1 MEKLAFQLWKKDDD
15 SLETF
20 KEALLK
26 NLSKD
31 IGGLVLELQINVA
44 DADVEPANDLV
55 QSNYPP
61 SPNAVIFMKVKSYFL
76 ADTLE
81 SHLQKVTKKIHG
93 FVVSESVILDD
104 TEKSPLGSRSE
115 GFSQVVFL
123 EKPETM
129 SAFDWFDHWT
139 NYHTKIAIQTQSNF
153 IYVQNTIVRSLQ
165 NASPSFIAIIEECF
179 PSEAMT
185 DPEVFYNAKN
195 NPQQFAKHVQIM
207 MDSCEKFIDFKK
219 IEVIPTSRYRII

>member
-1 MEKLAFQLWKKDDD
+1 MEKLAYQLWKKDDD

-20 KEALLK
+20 KKALLK
-26 NLSKD
+26 NLSRD
-31 IGGLVLELQINVA
+31 IGELVSELQVNIA
-44 DADVEPANDLV
+44 DSDVIPANNLA

-61 SPNAVIFMKVKSYFL
+61 APNAVIFIKVKSYFL

-81 SHLQKVTKKIHG
+81 SHLEKITNKIYG
-93 FVVSESVILDD
+93 FVVSESIILDSS
-104 TEKSPLGSRSE
+104 EKSPLGLRSE

-123 EKPETM
+123 EKPRTM
-129 SAFDWFDHWT
+129 STFDWFDHWT
-139 NYHTKIAIQTQSNF
+139 NFHTKIAIQTQSNF
-153 IYVQNTIVRSLQ
+153 IYVQNTVVRSLQ
-165 NASPSFIAIIEECF
+165 KESPSFIAIIEECF

-185 DPEVFYNAKN
+185 DPEVFYNAQN
-195 NPQQFAKHVQIM
+195 NPEQFAKHVQIM

>member
-1 MEKLAFQLWKKDDD
+1 MEKLAYQLWKKDDD

-26 NLSKD
+26 NLSRD
-31 IGGLVLELQINVA
+31 IGELVSELQINIA
-44 DADVEPANDLV
+44 DSDVIPANNLA

-61 SPNAVIFMKVKSYFL
+61 APNAVIFIKVKSYFL

-81 SHLQKVTKKIHG
+81 SHLEKITNKIHG
-93 FVVSESVILDD
+93 FVVSESIILDN
-104 TEKSPLGSRSE
+104 TEKSPLGLRSE

-123 EKPETM
+123 EKPKTM
-129 SAFDWFDHWT
+129 STFDWFDHWT
-139 NYHTKIAIQTQSNF
+139 NFHTKIAIQTQSNF
-153 IYVQNTIVRSLQ
+153 IYVQNTVVRSLQ
-165 NASPSFIAIIEECF
+165 KESPSFIAIIEECF

-185 DPEVFYNAKN
+185 DPEVFYNAQN
-195 NPQQFAKHVQIM
+195 NPEQFAKHVQIM

>member
-1 MEKLAFQLWKKDDD
+1 MEKLAYQLWKKDDD
-15 SLETF
+15 NLETF
-20 KEALLK
+20 KELLLK

-31 IGGLVLELQINVA
+31 IGEFVSELQINIA
-44 DADVEPANDLV
+44 DADVSPANNLV

-61 SPNAVIFMKVKSYFL
+61 APNAVMFIKVKSYFL
-76 ADTLE
+76 ADALE
-81 SHLQKVTKKIHG
+81 SHLEKITKKIHG
-93 FVVSESVILDD
+93 FVVSESIILDD
-104 TEKSPLGSRSE
+104 SKKSPLGLRSE

-139 NYHTKIAIQTQSNF
+139 NYHTEIAIKTQSNF
-153 IYVQNTIVRSLQ
+153 IYVQNTVVRPLQ
-165 NASPSFIAIIEECF
+165 KSSPSFIAIIEECF

-185 DPEVFYNAKN
+185 DQEVFYDAKN
-195 NPQQFAKHVQIM
+195 NPEQLAKHAQIM

>member
-1 MEKLAFQLWKKDDD
+1 MEKLTYQIWKKDDD

-26 NLSKD
+26 SLSRD
-31 IGGLVLELQINVA
+31 IGELVSELQINIA
-44 DADVEPANDLV
+44 DSDVIPANNLA

-61 SPNAVIFMKVKSYFL
+61 APNAVIFIKVKSYFL

-81 SHLQKVTKKIHG
+81 SNLEKITNKIYG
-93 FVVSESVILDD
+93 FVVSESIILDNL
-104 TEKSPLGSRSE
+104 EKSPLGSRSE

-129 SAFDWFDHWT
+129 SAFDWFDHWI
-139 NYHTKIAIQTQSNF
+139 NFHTKIAIQTQSNF
-153 IYVQNTIVRSLQ
+153 IYVQNTVVRPLQ
-165 NASPSFIAIIEECF
+165 KGSPSFIAIIEECF
-179 PSEAMT
+179 PLDAMT
-185 DPEVFYNAKN
+185 DPAVFYDSQN
-195 NPQQFAKHVQIM
+195 NPEQLAKHVQIM
-207 MDSCEKFIDFKK
+207 MDSCEKFIDFEK

>member
-1 MEKLAFQLWKKDDD
+1 MEKLAYQLWKKDDD

-26 NLSKD
+26 NLSRD
-31 IGGLVLELQINVA
+31 IGELVSELQINIA
-44 DADVEPANDLV
+44 DSDVIPANNLA

-61 SPNAVIFMKVKSYFL
+61 APNAVIFIKVKSYFL

-81 SHLQKVTKKIHG
+81 NHLEKITNKIHG
-93 FVVSESVILDD
+93 FVVSESIILDN
-104 TEKSPLGSRSE
+104 TEKSPLGLRSE

-123 EKPETM
+123 EKPKTM
-129 SAFDWFDHWT
+129 STFDWFDHWT
-139 NYHTKIAIQTQSNF
+139 NFHTKIAIQTQSNF
-153 IYVQNTIVRSLQ
+153 IYVQNTVVRSLQ
-165 NASPSFIAIIEECF
+165 KESPSFIAIIEECF

-185 DPEVFYNAKN
+185 DPEVFYNAQN
-195 NPQQFAKHVQIM
+195 NPEQFAKHVQIM

>member
-1 MEKLAFQLWKKDDD
+1 MEKLAYQLWKKDDD

-20 KEALLK
+20 KEALLN

-31 IGGLVLELQINVA
+31 IAQLVSALQINIA
-44 DADVEPANDLV
+44 DADVEPANNLV

-61 SPNAVIFMKVKSYFL
+61 APNAVLFIKVKSYFL

-81 SHLQKVTKKIHG
+81 SYLEKITDKVRG
-93 FVVSESVILDD
+93 FVISESIILDNS
-104 TEKSPLGSRSE
+104 EKSPLGSRSE

-129 SAFDWFDHWT
+129 SAFDWFDHWI
-139 NYHTKIAIQTQSNF
+139 NFHTKIAIQTQSNF
-153 IYVQNTIVRSLQ
+153 IYVQNTVVRPLQ
-165 NASPSFIAIIEECF
+165 KASPSFIAIIEECF
-179 PSEAMT
+179 PSEAMI
-185 DPEVFYNAKN
+185 DQEVFYNAKN
-195 NPQQFAKHVQIM
+195 NPEQFAKHAQIM
-207 MDSCEKFIDFKK
+207 MESCEKFIDFKK

>member
-1 MEKLAFQLWKKDDD
+1 MEKLAYQLWKKDDD
-15 SLETF
+15 SLENF

-31 IGGLVLELQINVA
+31 IGELVQELQINIA

-61 SPNAVIFMKVKSYFL
+61 SPNAVIFIKVKSYFS

-81 SHLQKVTKKIHG
+81 SYLEKITNKIHG
-93 FVVSESVILDD
+93 FVVSESIILNKP
-104 TEKSPLGSRSE
+104 EKSPLGSRSE

-123 EKPETM
+123 EKPATM

-139 NYHTKIAIQTQSNF
+139 NYHTEIAIKTQSNF
-153 IYVQNTIVRSLQ
+153 IYVQNTVVRPLQ
-165 NASPSFIAIIEECF
+165 KASPSFIAIIEECF

-195 NPQQFAKHVQIM
+195 NPEQFAKHAQIM

>member
-1 MEKLAFQLWKKDDD
+1 MEKLAYQLWKKDDAN
-15 SLETF
+15 LETF
-20 KEALLK
+20 KELLLK

-31 IGGLVLELQINVA
+31 IGEFVSELQINIA
-44 DADVEPANDLV
+44 DADVLPANNLA

-61 SPNAVIFMKVKSYFL
+61 APNAVMFIKVKSYFL
-76 ADTLE
+76 ADALE
-81 SHLQKVTKKIHG
+81 SHLEKITKKIHG
-93 FVVSESVILDD
+93 FVVSESIILDD
-104 TEKSPLGSRSE
+104 SKKSPLGLRSE

-139 NYHTKIAIQTQSNF
+139 NYHTEIAIKTQSNF
-153 IYVQNTIVRSLQ
+153 IYVQNTVVRPLQ
-165 NASPSFIAIIEECF
+165 KTSPSFIAIIEECF
-179 PSEAMT
+179 PSEAMS
-185 DPEVFYNAKN
+185 DPEVFYDAKN
-195 NPQQFAKHVQIM
+195 NPELLAKHAQIM

>member
-1 MEKLAFQLWKKDDD
+1 MEKLAYQLWKKDDD

-20 KEALLK
+20 KEALLN

-31 IGGLVLELQINVA
+31 IAQLVSALQINIA
-44 DADVEPANDLV
+44 DADVEPANNLA

-61 SPNAVIFMKVKSYFL
+61 APNAVLFIKVKSYFL

-81 SHLQKVTKKIHG
+81 SYLEKITDKVRG
-93 FVVSESVILDD
+93 FVISESIILDNS
-104 TEKSPLGSRSE
+104 EKSPLGSRSE

-129 SAFDWFDHWT
+129 SAFDWFDHWI
-139 NYHTKIAIQTQSNF
+139 NFHTKIAIQTQSNF
-153 IYVQNTIVRSLQ
+153 IYVQNTVVRPLQ
-165 NASPSFIAIIEECF
+165 KASPSFIAIIEECF
-179 PSEAMT
+179 PSEAMI
-185 DPEVFYNAKN
+185 DQEVFYNAKN
-195 NPQQFAKHVQIM
+195 NPEQFAKHAQIM
-207 MDSCEKFIDFKK
+207 MESCEKFIDFKK

>member
-1 MEKLAFQLWKKDDD
+1 MEKLAYQLWKKDDD

-26 NLSKD
+26 NLSRD
-31 IGGLVLELQINVA
+31 IGEFVSELQINIA
-44 DADVEPANDLV
+44 DSDVVLANNLA

-61 SPNAVIFMKVKSYFL
+61 APNAVIFIKVKSYFL

-81 SHLQKVTKKIHG
+81 SHLEKITNKIHG
-93 FVVSESVILDD
+93 FVVSESIILDN
-104 TEKSPLGSRSE
+104 TEKSPLGLRSE

-139 NYHTKIAIQTQSNF
+139 KFHTKIAIQTQSNF
-153 IYVQNTIVRSLQ
+153 IYVQNTVVRSLQ
-165 NASPSFIAIIEECF
+165 KESPSFIAIIEECF
-179 PSEAMT
+179 PLEAMT

-195 NPQQFAKHVQIM
+195 NPKQFAKHAQIM

>member
-1 MEKLAFQLWKKDDD
+1 MEKLAYQLWKKDDD

-20 KEALLK
+20 KKALLK
-26 NLSKD
+26 NLSRD
-31 IGGLVLELQINVA
+31 IGELVSELQINIA
-44 DADVEPANDLV
+44 DSDVIPANNLA

-61 SPNAVIFMKVKSYFL
+61 APNAVIFIKVKSYFL

-81 SHLQKVTKKIHG
+81 SHLEKITNKIYG
-93 FVVSESVILDD
+93 FVVSESIILDSS
-104 TEKSPLGSRSE
+104 EKSPLGLRSE

-123 EKPETM
+123 EKPRTM
-129 SAFDWFDHWT
+129 STFDWFDHWT
-139 NYHTKIAIQTQSNF
+139 NFHTKIAIQTQSNF
-153 IYVQNTIVRSLQ
+153 IYVQNTVVRSLQ
-165 NASPSFIAIIEECF
+165 KESPSFIAIIEECF

-185 DPEVFYNAKN
+185 DPEVFYNAQN
-195 NPQQFAKHVQIM
+195 NPEQFAKHVQIM

>member
-1 MEKLAFQLWKKDDD
+1 MEKLAYQLWKKDDD
-15 SLETF
+15 SLEIF

-26 NLSKD
+26 NLSRD
-31 IGGLVLELQINVA
+31 IGEFVSELQINIA
-44 DADVEPANDLV
+44 DSDVVPANNLA

-61 SPNAVIFMKVKSYFL
+61 APNAVIFIKVKSYFL

-81 SHLQKVTKKIHG
+81 SHLEKITNKIHG
-93 FVVSESVILDD
+93 FVVSESIILDN
-104 TEKSPLGSRSE
+104 TEKSLLGLRSE

-139 NYHTKIAIQTQSNF
+139 KFHTKIAIQTQSNF
-153 IYVQNTIVRSLQ
+153 IYVQNTVVRSLQ
-165 NASPSFIAIIEECF
+165 KESPSFIAIIEECF
-179 PSEAMT
+179 PLEAMT

-195 NPQQFAKHVQIM
+195 NPKQFAKHAQIM

>member
-1 MEKLAFQLWKKDDD
+1 MEKLAYQLWKKDDD

>member
-1 MEKLAFQLWKKDDD
+1 MEKLAYQLWKKDDD

-26 NLSKD
+26 NLSRD
-31 IGGLVLELQINVA
+31 IGELVSELQINIA
-44 DADVEPANDLV
+44 DSDVIPANNLA

-61 SPNAVIFMKVKSYFL
+61 APNAVIFIKVKSYFL

-81 SHLQKVTKKIHG
+81 SHLAKITNKVNG
-93 FVVSESVILDD
+93 FVVSESIILDN
-104 TEKSPLGSRSE
+104 TEKSPLGLRSE

-123 EKPETM
+123 EKPRTM
-129 SAFDWFDHWT
+129 STFDWFDHWT
-139 NYHTKIAIQTQSNF
+139 NFHTKIAIQTQSNF
-153 IYVQNTIVRSLQ
+153 IYVQNTVVRSLQ
-165 NASPSFIAIIEECF
+165 KESPSFIAIIEECF

-185 DPEVFYNAKN
+185 DPEVFYNAQN
-195 NPQQFAKHVQIM
+195 NPEQFAKHVQIM

>member
-1 MEKLAFQLWKKDDD
+1 MEKLAYQLWKKDDD

-20 KEALLK
+20 KEVLLK
-26 NLSKD
+26 NLSRD
-31 IGGLVLELQINVA
+31 IGELVSELQINIA
-44 DADVEPANDLV
+44 DSDVIPANHLV

-61 SPNAVIFMKVKSYFL
+61 APNAVLFIKVKSYFL
-76 ADTLE
+76 ANTLE
-81 SHLQKVTKKIHG
+81 SHLEKITNKIYG
-93 FVVSESVILDD
+93 FVVSESIILDSS
-104 TEKSPLGSRSE
+104 EKSPLGLRSE

-139 NYHTKIAIQTQSNF
+139 KFHTKIAIQTQSNF
-153 IYVQNTIVRSLQ
+153 IYVQNTVVRSLQ
-165 NASPSFIAIIEECF
+165 KESPSFIAIIEECF

-195 NPQQFAKHVQIM
+195 NPKQFAKHAQIM

>member
-1 MEKLAFQLWKKDDD
+1 MEKLAYQLWKKDDD

-26 NLSKD
+26 NLSRD
-31 IGGLVLELQINVA
+31 IGELVSELQINIA
-44 DADVEPANDLV
+44 DSDVIPANNLA

-61 SPNAVIFMKVKSYFL
+61 APNAVIFIKVKSYFL

-81 SHLQKVTKKIHG
+81 SHLEKITNKIYG
-93 FVVSESVILDD
+93 YVVSESIILDSS
-104 TEKSPLGSRSE
+104 EKSPLGLRSE

-123 EKPETM
+123 EKPRTM
-129 SAFDWFDHWT
+129 STFDWFDHWT
-139 NYHTKIAIQTQSNF
+139 NFHTKIAIQTQSNF
-153 IYVQNTIVRSLQ
+153 IYVQNTVVRSLQ
-165 NASPSFIAIIEECF
+165 KESPSFIAIIEECF
-179 PSEAMT
+179 PLEAMT

-195 NPQQFAKHVQIM
+195 NPRQFAKHAQIM

>member
-1 MEKLAFQLWKKDDD
+1 MEKIAYQLWKKDDD

-20 KEALLK
+20 KELLLK

-31 IGGLVLELQINVA
+31 IGELVSELQINIA
-44 DADVEPANDLV
+44 DADVLPANNLA

-61 SPNAVIFMKVKSYFL
+61 APNAIIFIKVKSYFL

-81 SHLQKVTKKIHG
+81 SHLKKITNKIHG
-93 FVVSESVILDD
+93 FVVSESIILDSSK
-104 TEKSPLGSRSE
+104 KSPLGSRSE

-123 EKPETM
+123 EKPESM
-129 SAFDWFDHWT
+129 STYDWFDHWT
-139 NYHTKIAIQTQSNF
+139 NHHTNIAIQTQSNF
-153 IYVQNTIVRSLQ
+153 IYVQNTVVRPLQ
-165 NASPSFIAIIEECF
+165 KASPSFIAIIEECF
-179 PSEAMT
+179 PSEAMS
-185 DPEVFYNAKN
+185 DPEVFYDAKN
-195 NPQQFAKHVQIM
+195 NPELLAKHAQIM

>member
-1 MEKLAFQLWKKDDD
+1 MEKLAYQLWKKDDD

-20 KEALLK
+20 KEALLN

-31 IGGLVLELQINVA
+31 IAKFVSALQINIA
-44 DADVEPANDLV
+44 DADVEPANNLA

-61 SPNAVIFMKVKSYFL
+61 APNAVLFIKVKSYFL

-81 SHLQKVTKKIHG
+81 SYLEKITDKVRG
-93 FVVSESVILDD
+93 FVISESIILYNS
-104 TEKSPLGSRSE
+104 EKSPLGSRSE

-129 SAFDWFDHWT
+129 SAFDWFDHWI
-139 NYHTKIAIQTQSNF
+139 NFHTKIAIQTQSNF
-153 IYVQNTIVRSLQ
+153 IYVQNTVVRPLQ
-165 NASPSFIAIIEECF
+165 KASPSFIAIIEECF

-185 DPEVFYNAKN
+185 DQEVFYNAKN
-195 NPQQFAKHVQIM
+195 NPEQFAKHAQIM
-207 MDSCEKFIDFKK
+207 MESCEKFIDFKK

>member
-1 MEKLAFQLWKKDDD
+1 MEKLAYQLWKKDDVN
-15 SLETF
+15 LETF
-20 KEALLK
+20 KELLLK

-31 IGGLVLELQINVA
+31 IGELVSELQINIA
-44 DADVEPANDLV
+44 DADVLPANNLA

-61 SPNAVIFMKVKSYFL
+61 APNAVMFIKVKSYFL

-81 SHLQKVTKKIHG
+81 SHLEKITKKIHG
-93 FVVSESVILDD
+93 FVVSESIILDD
-104 TEKSPLGSRSE
+104 SKKSPLGLRSE

-123 EKPETM
+123 EKPETI

-139 NYHTKIAIQTQSNF
+139 NYHTEIAIKTQSNF
-153 IYVQNTIVRSLQ
+153 IYVQNTVVRPLQ
-165 NASPSFIAIIEECF
+165 KSSPSFIAIIEECF

-185 DPEVFYNAKN
+185 DQEVFYDARNNPEQLAKN
-195 NPQQFAKHVQIM
+195 AQIM